1 MSKKITGRKTPT
13 KKKHAEIVQL
23 FAQRLR
29 ALRTTRGLT
38 QEALA
43 RRAAVTVPYIGKL
56 ERAGAS
62 PGIDL
67 LDRLAAALG
76 VSPTELLPARS
87 PDPITILR
95 EQAESR
101 FRSVIVRS
109 DRATLEMLVPWL
121 AVLDDA
127 LARGR

>member
-1 MSKKITGRKTPT
+1 MSRKTPRRKSPP
-13 KKKHAEIVQL
+13 KKRHAEIVQM

-29 ALRTTRGLT
+29 ELRLKRGMT

-43 RRAAVTVPYIGKL
+43 RRAVVTVPYVGKL

-76 VSPTELLPARS
+76 VPPTELLPTRS
-87 PDPITILR
+87 PDPISVLR
-95 EQAESR
+95 EQAETR
-101 FRSVIVRS
+101 FRSVMDRS
-109 DRATLEMLVPWL
+109 DRAALEMLVPWL

-127 LARGR
+127 LGRGR